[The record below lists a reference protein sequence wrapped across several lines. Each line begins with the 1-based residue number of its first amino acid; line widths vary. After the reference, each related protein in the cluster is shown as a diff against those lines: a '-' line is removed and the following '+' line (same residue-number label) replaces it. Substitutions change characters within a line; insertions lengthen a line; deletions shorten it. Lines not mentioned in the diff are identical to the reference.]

1 MAKPTVGDQLSPREI
16 GVLRLLATDLSQR
29 EIGDTLFLSTNTIKT
44 HTRHIFRK
52 LGVGA
57 REDAV
62 QRARER
68 GLLP

>member
-1 MAKPTVGDQLSPREI
+1 MSKPTVGDQLSPREI

-57 REDAV
+57 RHEAV
-62 QRARER
+62 QCARER

>member
-1 MAKPTVGDQLSPREI
+1 MSKPTVGDQLSPREI

-62 QRARER
+62 QCARER
-68 GLLP
+68 GLL